1 MRIADHEQ
9 DKIGG
14 GSTKD
19 YVPILLEVIE
29 NEGYVLTL
37 APNTKE
43 PADSAQQPVKEI
55 CSIHVCDYCTH
66 ECIRHGRHCENHNFF
81 RGRKLHL
88 PA

>member
-55 CSIHVCDYCTH
+55 CQGTMCKEVATHHYCNK
-66 ECIRHGRHCENHNFF
+66 CIEGVNF
-81 RGRKLHL
+81 
-88 PA
+88 